1 LSNPSAGSADGCLA
15 ALEEVGLGG
24 DFRASDAMVERRYDG
39 LGDVGDVRLDAFLDD
54 AGTFVCVS

>member
-15 ALEEVGLGG
+15 ALEVGLGG

-39 LGDVGDVRLDAFLDD
+39 SGDVGDVRLDAFLDD